1 MNNIYATPLPFQLTV
16 PLRVWRSLRQVKT
29 VPDARLVD
37 LIFEPPIYDD
47 PMTPAYVFATW
58 PAGAAGYEAAC
69 ILPPDTDPAALTAE
83 FLASREWAVGR
94 EHRFT
99 DRALRCPLDYERAGA
114 SAVAALS
121 RAGAPISRRAVYDF
135 QRRRR
140 DAIAGQEAQWMQA
153 EAERL
158 ARAYRHPDETDAE
171 RAVNDTRDIAAA
183 LEALL
188 SAGLILSNMGA
199 TTVALAEQAKGAGP
213 TPGREDAFW
222 LAGIAKDAAEQ
233 AKRLAAVYARYQG
246 HVTAVVA
253 RIRQNEAQP

>member
-1 MNNIYATPLPFQLTV
+1 MNNIYATPLPFELVAPLHVWKGARRVRTV
-16 PLRVWRSLRQVKT
+16 N
-29 VPDARLVD
+29 DAILVD

-69 ILPPDTDPAALTAE
+69 ILPPDTDPATLTAE

-121 RAGAPISRRAVYDF
+121 RAGAPVSRRAVYDF

-140 DAIAGQEAQWMQA
+140 DAIAALETQWMQA

-158 ARAYRHPDETDAE
+158 ARTFRHPDETDAE

-199 TTVALAEQAKGAGP
+199 TTVAQAEQTKGDGP

-222 LAGIAKDAAEQ
+222 LAALAKDAAEQ
-233 AKRLAAVYARYQG
+233 AQRLAAVYARYQG